1 MAQGYQLIQSQT
13 LSSAAASVTFSNIP
27 QNFTDLVVKVSARA
41 VGVDNQL
48 TFNGST
54 TSHTSRYLFS
64 SGTATSSGYDANNI
78 QLQGTSQT
86 SFAAN
91 AFGSIDIYIPN
102 YTASS
107 NKSISV
113 ESVTGNNTTESYQY
127 FGAGIW
133 SSSAAITS
141 MTITNSSG
149 NYTQHSTFQLY
160 GIGGTRATGGT
171 ITADGNY
178 TYHTFT
184 STGSFIPA
192 EKIRNAEVLLVAGGG
207 GGGSLDGGGGGAGG
221 VISTIGQTLFAGT
234 SYTALVGAGGAG
246 GVSGA
251 SGSSGGN
258 SQFALSITAVG
269 GGAGGSSGD
278 SGLLGG
284 SGGGGSY
291 AGSGGGATYGQGNAG
306 GLGVLPGGTYGSGG
320 GGGGAGTAG
329 TAGAAGFAG
338 AGGNGTNAYQSW
350 HYATSTGVNL
360 SGSYF
365 IAGGGGGGGD
375 TRGSVAGIGGI
386 GGGGAGSTTVTAS
399 SATANTGGGG
409 GAGGYDY
416 ATKNGGAGGSGIVII
431 RYPNN

>member
-27 QNFTDLVVKVSARA
+27 QNYSDLVLKVSARA

-54 TSHTSRYLFS
+54 TSDSSRYLFS
-64 SGTATSSGYDANNI
+64 SGTATSSGSDANNI

-86 SFAAN
+86 TFTAN

-107 NKSISV
+107 NKSVSV
-113 ESVTGNNTTESYQY
+113 ESVTGNSTTESYQY

-184 STGSFIPA
+184 STGSFIPS
-192 EKIRNAEVLLVAGGG
+192 EKIRNVEAIVLSGGG
-207 GGGSLDGGGGGAGG
+207 GGGTSYGAGGGAGGLLYTNGQILNAGTSYSVIVGSGGANGSAGNSSMFLNTIPTGGGVGGSGSAAGGAGGSGGGAGGNSGTTGGTAVSGQGNNGGVGAASGGGGGGGAG
-221 VISTIGQTLFAGT
+221 A
-234 SYTALVGAGGAG
+234 VGGNAAANTGGAG
-246 GVSGA
+246 GV
-251 SGSSGGN
+251 GSSTYSSWNYATQTGVSVNGIYYI
-258 SQFALSITAVG
+258 AG
-269 GGAGGSSGD
+269 GGGGYGQTYR
-278 SGLLGG
+278 GLGG
-284 SGGGGSY
+284 SGGGGN
-291 AGSGGGATYGQGNAG
+291 GSQIT
-306 GLGVLPGGTYGSGG
+306 GSL
-320 GGGGAGTAG
+320 A
-329 TAGAAGFAG
+329 
-338 AGGNGTNAYQSW
+338 S
-350 HYATSTGVNL
+350 TSG
-360 SGSYF
+360 
-365 IAGGGGGGGD
+365 
-375 TRGSVAGIGGI
+375 
-386 GGGGAGSTTVTAS
+386 
-399 SATANTGGGG
+399 TANTGGGG
-409 GAGGYDY
+409 GGEPS
-416 ATKNGGAGGSGIVII
+416 GAGGSGLVII